1 MENNYIDNVDLEKR
15 NKDLEEAAKTWKD
28 FEEYINDNKQINSGN
43 KSQDNSLF
51 VRDIDGNII
60 LRIICMNA
68 NEFNRNALN
77 RKLSKE
83 CNKYKRKYRRR

>member
-28 FEEYINDNKQINSGN
+28 FEEYINNNKQINSDN
-43 KSQDNSLF
+43 KSQDNSFF

-60 LRIICMNA
+60 LRIICA